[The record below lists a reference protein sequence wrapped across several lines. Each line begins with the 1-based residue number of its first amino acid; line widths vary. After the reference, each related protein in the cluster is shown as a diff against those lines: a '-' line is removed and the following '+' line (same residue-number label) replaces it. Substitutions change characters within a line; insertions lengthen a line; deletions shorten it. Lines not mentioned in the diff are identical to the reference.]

1 MQKLRYFFYIM
12 VFTFLFSNCS
22 SEYSLPIELGSDY
35 WEGERPVIVAEFT
48 VGSIGELTIQNTIS
62 PVSKSL
68 PEPNY
73 ITDRKVFILRD
84 NLMFDTMTYD
94 VIKFKYI
101 SNKII
106 EGDHY
111 YQLIFPDFKDS
122 IISKTIF
129 IPDEKIH
136 LQKLN
141 LIINDSLLS
150 GEITFNLEN
159 FIGGTAT
166 IIAQFTGPE
175 LFRMK
180 IYNSIQIK
188 REPQFCLNTQEQ
200 VNISCLANKSIY
212 LGITEL
218 YLNNIYTLNK
228 SDSMKVFFEYTS
240 QDLGYI
246 LNANSYK
253 GNEFGTN
260 NPFVSS
266 FTNGYGVFGYRHKFH
281 HSVPLL
287 K

>member
-1 MQKLRYFFYIM
+1 M
-12 VFTFLFSNCS
+12 
-22 SEYSLPIELGSDY
+22 
-35 WEGERPVIVAEFT
+35 
-48 VGSIGELTIQNTIS
+48 
-62 PVSKSL
+62 
-68 PEPNY
+68 
-73 ITDRKVFILRD
+73 
-84 NLMFDTMTYD
+84 
-94 VIKFKYI
+94 
-101 SNKII
+101 
-106 EGDHY
+106 
-111 YQLIFPDFKDS
+111 
-122 IISKTIF
+122 
-129 IPDEKIH
+129 
-136 LQKLN
+136 QKLN

-188 REPQFCLNTQEQ
+188 REPQSCLNTQEQ